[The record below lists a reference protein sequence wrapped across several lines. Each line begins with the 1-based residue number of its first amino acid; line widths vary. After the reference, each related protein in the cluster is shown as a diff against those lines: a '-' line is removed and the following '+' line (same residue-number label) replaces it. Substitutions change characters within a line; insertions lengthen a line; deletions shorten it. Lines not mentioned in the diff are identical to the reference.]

1 MKNLIIVFTCLCT
14 IVHAQPT
21 FNHQYNLNYNYKLLT
36 SVLPTDSCY
45 YVTGLITDTADQS
58 YRLGLLFLKLDLEGE
73 IEIEN
78 KTVSDDVW
86 FQPWRGDLL
95 DNGDGSF
102 YKIAD
107 KTDSVYSV
115 SLLKINT
122 IGDTLF
128 TRTYLNPMF
137 PEEDFIVIAAA
148 KQKIDGEM
156 YLLCGVDSD
165 PNGVD
170 PDIFLIKVT
179 VDGQVIG
186 SYKYGQSV
194 VREIPYSLLID
205 SDGGAIIGANKTNES
220 SLGNNFYSRTY
231 IFKVNKSGQVQWEY
245 HTPNSDLFDIA
256 MDMIRTP
263 DGGIVVATGKGIEHV
278 INSQISELRWNSY
291 LLKLNAN
298 HQKEWG
304 VELRGT
310 RHSAGTGFKKVV
322 ESVDGYGYVA
332 MGNLGEDV
340 SIGEEVY
347 GSWVAKVSPEGDSLW
362 ARYYSFFDSIKTEPR
377 PYDLKTTPDGGYVIV
392 GETRPDL
399 PTGFAQRAW
408 IMKLD
413 RHGCLIPDCHG
424 GDTVVVATKQPMGS
438 PVKLAIYPNPTS
450 DFLNFQL
457 RSAMPIHEARFR
469 VVDINGRVV
478 KELES
483 RMPKE
488 THIVPVQG
496 WPAGVY
502 FLQYVVDGLVR
513 HSERFVV
520 LKQKG

>member
-14 IVHAQPT
+14 IMHAQST
-21 FNHQYNLNYNYKLLT
+21 FNHQYNLDYNYKLLT

-58 YRLGLLFLKLDLEGE
+58 YRLGMLFLKLDLEGE
-73 IEIEN
+73 IEIEK

-86 FQPWRGDLL
+86 YQPWRGDLL
-95 DNGDGSF
+95 DNGDGTF
-102 YKIAD
+102 YEIAD
-107 KTDSVYSV
+107 KADTVYSV
-115 SLLKINT
+115 SLVKINT

-128 TRTYLNPMF
+128 TRSYLNPMF

-148 KQKIDGEM
+148 KQKADGEI

-170 PDIFLIKVT
+170 PDIFLIKAEA
-179 VDGQVIG
+179 DGQVID

-194 VREIPYSLLID
+194 VKEIPYSLLID
-205 SDGGAIIGANKTNES
+205 TDGGAIIGANKTNES

-245 HTPNSDLFDIA
+245 QTPGSDLFDIA
-256 MDMIRTP
+256 MDMVRTP

-278 INSQISELRWNSY
+278 INSEDSQLRWHSY
-291 LLKLNAN
+291 LLKLNAD

-304 VELRGT
+304 IELRGT
-310 RHSAGTGFKKVV
+310 RHSGTTGFLKVV
-322 ESVDGYGYVA
+322 ASPDGYGYTAV
-332 MGNLGEDV
+332 GKLLEDV
-340 SIGEEVY
+340 SIGEEVF

-362 ARYYSFFDSIKTEPR
+362 ARYYSFFDSIEASPR

-392 GETRPDL
+392 GETRPKL
-399 PTGFAQRAW
+399 PSGQVQRAW

-424 GDTVVVATKQPMGS
+424 GDTVVVATKQPVGAQLR
-438 PVKLAIYPNPTS
+438 LAIYPNPTS

-457 RSAMPIHEARFR
+457 RSAMPIHKARFR
-469 VVDINGRVV
+469 VVDTSGRVV

-496 WPAGVY
+496 WAAGVY
-502 FLQYVVDGLVR
+502 FLQYVEGGLVKQ
-513 HSERFVV
+513 SEKFVIM
-520 LKQKG
+520 K